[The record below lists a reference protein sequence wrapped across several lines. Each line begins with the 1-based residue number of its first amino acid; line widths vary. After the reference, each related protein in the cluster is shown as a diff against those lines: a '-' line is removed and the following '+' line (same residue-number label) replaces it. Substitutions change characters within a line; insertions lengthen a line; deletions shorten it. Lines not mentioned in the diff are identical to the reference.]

1 MVSNP
6 VNIKILGW
14 EKLWFV
20 CLGSISVQ
28 VIESLENNT
37 RIFIVKFTK
46 LVLIDLILRIKK
58 DLITLFIIPPLAFM
72 SIMNSPIIES
82 GLNLFSSDKLSIS
95 LLIELNIH
103 LILINDMT

>member
-37 RIFIVKFTK
+37 RIFTVKPTE
-46 LVLIDLILRIKK
+46 LVLIDLPLRIKK
-58 DLITLFIIPPLAFM
+58 DLVTLFIIPPLTFM

-82 GLNLFSSDKLSIS
+82 GLNLFSTNKLSIS